1 MCLGGRPMRE
11 VNRSRTSL
19 CILLVV
25 LVFCL
30 ALPSLILAQE
40 EKKDLRPERGIAVF
54 PEFSGVVVPKGESVR
69 MDLILEDKG
78 RTDETIDVKI
88 STIPKGWKATLKG
101 GSYVVSGLY
110 VPAGKTKNLA
120 LALEPDKTAGPGTYT
135 FQFDARTADGKFTT
149 SNKLDVTVQE
159 RTAGLEDI
167 QITTSYPVLRGQT
180 DAKFEFS
187 LDIMNK
193 IEADRT
199 FNLAAVGPEKWEINF
214 KPSYEQKQISSFRIK
229 GGTSQSVAVEVTPA
243 KEASPGEYPI
253 LVKVTSGEKKA
264 EVRLMVVLTG
274 IYKLD
279 AGTPSGIL
287 SLEAMPGKTANLSL
301 FVKNTGSA
309 INRNITFSSF
319 KPENWEV
326 KFNPEKIDAL
336 QPDALKQ
343 VEVTIKPSQQ
353 ALVGDYSVG
362 VMVNGEKSDKTVE
375 FRVTVKAST
384 AWGWIA
390 IGIIIFVIAGL
401 SALFIY
407 LGRR

>member
-1 MCLGGRPMRE
+1 MWR
-11 VNRSRTSL
+11 VNRGRTSL
-19 CILLVV
+19 SIFLFFA

-30 ALPSLILAQE
+30 TLSSLALAQE

-54 PEFSGVVVPKGESVR
+54 PEFSGVIVPKGETVR
-69 MDLILEDKG
+69 MDLILENKG

-88 STIPKGWKATLKG
+88 SNIPKGWKASLKG

-110 VPAGKTKNLA
+110 VPNGKTKNMA
-120 LALEPDKTAGPGTYT
+120 LTLEPDKTVGPGTYT
-135 FQFDARTADGKFTT
+135 FQFDAQTADGKFTS
-149 SNKLDVTVQE
+149 SNKLNVTVQE
-159 RTAGLEDI
+159 RTAGLDDI

-187 LDIMNK
+187 LEIMNK
-193 IEADRT
+193 SEADRT

-214 KPSYEQKQISSFRIK
+214 KPAYEQKQISSLRIK

-243 KEASPGEYPI
+243 KEAAPGDYPV
-253 LVKVTSGEKKA
+253 LVRVSSGEKKA
-264 EVRLMVVLTG
+264 EVKLMVVLTG

-279 AGTPSGIL
+279 AGTPSGVL
-287 SLEAMPGKTANLSL
+287 SLEAVAGKPSNFS
-301 FVKNTGSA
+301 FYVKNTGSA
-309 INRNITFSSF
+309 INRNVTFSSF

-326 KFNPEKIDAL
+326 TFKPEKIEAL
-336 QPDALKQ
+336 EPGALKQ
-343 VEVTIKPSQQ
+343 VEVTVKPAAQ

-362 VMVNGEKSDKTVE
+362 VLVNGEKSDKTIE
-375 FRVTVKAST
+375 MRVTVKAST
-384 AWGWIA
+384 AWGWIG

-401 SALFIY
+401 SVLFIW

>member
-1 MCLGGRPMRE
+1 MRE
-11 VNRSRTSL
+11 GNRSRTSL
-19 CILLVV
+19 SVLLLVAV
-25 LVFCL
+25 VFCL

-120 LALEPDKTAGPGTYT
+120 LALEPDKAVGPGTYT

>member
-1 MCLGGRPMRE
+1 MVR
-11 VNRSRTSL
+11 VNRGRRSL
-19 CILLVV
+19 SIFLVV
-25 LVFCL
+25 LISCL
-30 ALPSLILAQE
+30 ILPSLLLAQE

-54 PEFSGVVVPKGESVR
+54 PEFSGVIVPRGETVR

-78 RTDETIDVKI
+78 RTDEIIDVKV

-110 VPAGKTKNLA
+110 VPGGKTKNLA
-120 LALEPDKTAGPGTYT
+120 LTLEPDKTVGLGDYV
-135 FQFDARTADGKFTT
+135 FQFDAQTADGKFTFA
-149 SNKLDVTVQE
+149 NKLNITVQE
-159 RTAGLEDI
+159 RTAGFEDI

-193 IEADRT
+193 SEVDRT

-214 KPSYEQKQISSFRIK
+214 KPSYEAKQISSLRIK
-229 GGTSQSVAVEVTPA
+229 GVTSQSVAVEVTPA
-243 KEASPGEYPI
+243 KEASPGEYPV
-253 LVKVTSGEKKA
+253 LVRVTSGEKRA
-264 EVRLMVVLTG
+264 EVKLTVALTG

-287 SLEAMPGKTANLSL
+287 SLEAIAGKTANFSF
-301 FVKNTGSA
+301 FVRNTGSA
-309 INRNITFSSF
+309 VNRNINFSSF

-326 KFNPEKIDAL
+326 TFKPEKIDAL
-336 QPDALKQ
+336 ETGGLKQ
-343 VEVTIKPSQQ
+343 VEVTVKPAAQ

-362 VMVNGEKSDKTVE
+362 VLINGEKSDKTIE
-375 FRVTVKAST
+375 MRVTVKAST
-384 AWGWIA
+384 AWGWI
-390 IGIIIFVIAGL
+390 GIFIILFVIAGL